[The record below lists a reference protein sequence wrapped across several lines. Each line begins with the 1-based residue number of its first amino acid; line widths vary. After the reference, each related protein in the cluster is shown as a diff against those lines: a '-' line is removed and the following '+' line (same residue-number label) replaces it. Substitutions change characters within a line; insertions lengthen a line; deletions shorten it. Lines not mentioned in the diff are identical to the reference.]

1 MRNNLWDKNI
11 IESYDVRNFHCEF
24 AWLTRVHSIFLIK
37 CWFSLIS
44 SFNIKLVQD
53 WAFQFVFFFQDYLY
67 KLYKS
72 PNLIQV
78 DQFFFFFIL
87 FLDRNISQ
95 FNVKIYFFLRHVTN
109 D

>member
-53 WAFQFVFFFQDYLY
+53 
-67 KLYKS
+67 
-72 PNLIQV
+72 
-78 DQFFFFFIL
+78 
-87 FLDRNISQ
+87 
-95 FNVKIYFFLRHVTN
+95 
-109 D
+109 